1 MRGFA
6 EETVRFREELDGPV
20 PARARAA
27 DLLGGDSVLLH
38 ATATP
43 LDAHDL
49 VQRGIPAGAL
59 DHLLDNLVLLER
71 EQLLDGALGMSL
83 RTLQRLKDT
92 PAKPLSRE
100 QSDRAWKFAEVF
112 ARAIE
117 VFGSRE
123 EAEGWLERPSIA
135 LEQRRPID
143 LLSTAAGTA
152 LVETTLERIDYGV
165 YT

>member
-1 MRGFA
+1 MSEFA
-6 EETVRFREELDGPV
+6 EEAVRFKEEVEGPV
-20 PARARAA
+20 SVREQAA
-27 DLLGGDSVLLH
+27 NLLGGSGVLRH
-38 ATATP
+38 STATA

-59 DHLLDNLVLLER
+59 DHLLDSLVVLER

-92 PAKPLSRE
+92 PMKPLSRE

-135 LEQRRPID
+135 LEQRRPIE
-143 LLSTAAGTA
+143 LLATAAGTA
-152 LVETTLERIDYGV
+152 LVETTIERIDYGV